1 MTIDQPVSEFFTAGG
16 TLPPDA
22 PSYVKRPTDDEL
34 FRHIMAGEFCYVLTL
49 QRRFALLRRFK
60 ALETCKNAL
69 ICPFFGVSK
78 RRSNIQHVVVI

>member
-1 MTIDQPVSEFFTAGG
+1 MASVFSED
-16 TLPPDA
+16 LQERVRHYL
-22 PSYVKRPTDDEL
+22 SEL
-34 FRHIMAGEFCYVLTL
+34 AL

-60 ALETCKNAL
+60 ALETCKNAI

>member
-1 MTIDQPVSEFFTAGG
+1 MEYRNLGRAGVKVSAIG
-16 TLPPDA
+16 LA
-22 PSYVKRPTDDEL
+22 
-34 FRHIMAGEFCYVLTL
+34 L

>member
-1 MTIDQPVSEFFTAGG
+1 MGAGDFIQLVA
-16 TLPPDA
+16 TSACRLALRPLPLRLEDESFA
-22 PSYVKRPTDDEL
+22 PT
-34 FRHIMAGEFCYVLTL
+34 G
-49 QRRFALLRRFK
+49 FK